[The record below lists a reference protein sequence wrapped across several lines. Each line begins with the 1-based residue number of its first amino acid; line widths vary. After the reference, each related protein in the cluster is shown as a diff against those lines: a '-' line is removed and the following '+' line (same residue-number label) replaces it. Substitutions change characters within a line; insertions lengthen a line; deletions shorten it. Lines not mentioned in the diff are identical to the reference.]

1 MCCTIGLMNW
11 KRGAI
16 FQPGKFVVLSKA
28 SFKACLKLPDL
39 NLPSTDL
46 LLGFCRILHHQEC

>member
-28 SFKACLKLPDL
+28 LFKACLKLPDL
-39 NLPSTDL
+39 NLLSTEL
-46 LLGFCRILHHQEC
+46 LLGFCPTLHHQ